1 MLPSLLYRLIDD
13 EPLARE
19 CIIDYVHKVDFLNYC
34 GAATNPTQIQT
45 ASSNTPID
53 LLFLDIQMPEMS
65 GLDYLKNTNKRP
77 MVILTTA
84 YPSYALEGFELD
96 VLDYLVKPI
105 TFKRFY
111 KSAIKAQD
119 YHILLNP
126 ISIEE
131 ASTRSYFF
139 IKCDHVYERIYFDQI
154 EFVQAMQNYV
164 VIHTT
169 ESKYMTLI
177 PLKRVLEL
185 LPKAG
190 FIQTHKS
197 YLVAINKIQ
206 TLEKTRIKLTKATVP
221 LSRNFREQ
229 VFRTVM
235 RSTLFKK

>member
-1 MLPSLLYRLIDD
+1 MINCLVIDD

-19 CIIDYVHKVDFLNYC
+19 CIIEYVHKVDFLNYC
-34 GAATNPTQIQT
+34 GAAANPTQIHT
-45 ASSNTPID
+45 LSSNASID

-77 MVILTTA
+77 MTILTTA

-111 KSAIKAQD
+111 KAAVKAQD
-119 YHILLNP
+119 YYQLLKPTTKQEN
-126 ISIEE
+126 
-131 ASTRSYFF
+131 STPSYFF
-139 IKCDHVYERIYFDQI
+139 IKCDQVYERIYFDQI

-164 VIHTT
+164 VIHTAV
-169 ESKYMTLI
+169 SKYMTLI

-206 TLEKTRIKLTKATVP
+206 TLEKTRIKLTKDTVP
-221 LSRNFREQ
+221 LSRNFKEQ
-229 VFRTVM
+229 VHRVVM
-235 RSTLFKK
+235 QSTLFKK